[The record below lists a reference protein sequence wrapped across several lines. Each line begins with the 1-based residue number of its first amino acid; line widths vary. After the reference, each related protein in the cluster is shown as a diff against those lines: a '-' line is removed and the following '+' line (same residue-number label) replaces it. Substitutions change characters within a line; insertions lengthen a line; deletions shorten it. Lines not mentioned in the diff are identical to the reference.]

1 MQMKKSIMILLMLS
15 GIITPFIHAQSD
27 TLFYKQQLGFN
38 QFLYLV
44 SHNNLEY
51 AAEKFNVNISE
62 AAAELAK
69 ICPNPYLSFDWFE
82 NREDKSRAG
91 YGFISELGTTIE
103 LGGKRNARMTLA
115 NNEINLSQA
124 LLDDYFRNLRAEAA
138 TVYLEA
144 IKQNQFYQVLLDSYE
159 TMKKLSDADSI
170 RLSLGSIM
178 ETDAI
183 QSKLEAGMLL
193 NEVLQKEADLRIA
206 FTQLNLIAGIQNK
219 DTLFSPVDSIK
230 ILSRDFK
237 LVDLVLTAQQNRADL
252 EAARYNKEVSSNAS
266 DLAMKERRLDLDLK
280 IAYGDEY
287 YLPPGLPHTQSLAA
301 GIAIPLKFSNFNK
314 GDLKIAEFQEQQADK
329 YLSYVQLKIRI
340 EIMEA
345 WQKYVSSKEQV
356 KNFKTNLLN
365 QSEKVLKGKIY
376 SYERGETS
384 LLEVLNAQRTYN
396 EIQTSYIET
405 LNNNY
410 VALIELEKAAGIWDL
425 NF

>member
-1 MQMKKSIMILLMLS
+1 MQMKKIFMITMVYLS
-15 GIITPFIHAQSD
+15 LITLSVHAQVD
-27 TLFYKQQLGFN
+27 TLINKQQLGFS

-44 SHNNLEY
+44 SRNNLEY
-51 AAEKFNVNISE
+51 AAEKYKVQISE
-62 AAAELAK
+62 AAAELAR
-69 ICPNPYLSFDWFE
+69 IYPNPYLSFDWFE

-91 YGFISELGTTIE
+91 YGFNSELGTTIE

-115 NNEINLSQA
+115 NSEINLTQA
-124 LLDDYFRNLRAEAA
+124 LLDDYFRNLRAEASII
-138 TVYLEA
+138 YLEA
-144 IKQNQFYQVLLDSYE
+144 VKQNQFYRVLLDSYR
-159 TMKKLSDADSI
+159 TMKKLSEADSI

-193 NEVLQKEADLRIA
+193 NEVLQKEADLRIS

-219 DTLFSPVDSIK
+219 DTLFSPVDSIE
-230 ILSRDFK
+230 IPSREFN
-237 LVDLVLTAQQNRADL
+237 LADLFVTAQQNRSDL
-252 EAARYNKEVSSNAS
+252 EAALYNKEVSSNAS
-266 DLAMKERRLDLDLK
+266 DLAMKERRMDLDLK

-301 GIAIPLKFSNFNK
+301 GIAIPLRFSNFNK
-314 GDLKIAEFQEQQADK
+314 GDLKIVEFQEQQADK

-345 WQKYVSSKEQV
+345 WQKYSSTKNQV
-356 KNFKTNLLN
+356 ENFKSNLLS

-396 EIQTSYIET
+396 EIQTSFIET
-405 LNNNY
+405 LNSNY
-410 VALIELEKAAGIWDL
+410 VALVELEKAAGIWDL

>member
-1 MQMKKSIMILLMLS
+1 MFTVVYLSLYTPSI
-15 GIITPFIHAQSD
+15 FAQVD
-27 TLFYKQQLGFN
+27 TLIVRQQLGFN

-44 SHNNLEY
+44 SQNNLEY
-51 AAEKFNVNISE
+51 AAEKFNVQISE

-69 ICPNPYLSFDWFE
+69 ICPNPYFSFDWFE

-91 YGFISELGTTIE
+91 YGFSSELGTTIE

-115 NNEINLSQA
+115 NSEISLSQA
-124 LLDDYFRNLRAEAA
+124 LLDDYFRNLRAEASII
-138 TVYLEA
+138 YLEA
-144 IKQNQFYQVLLDSYE
+144 VKQNLFYQVLLDSYK
-159 TMKKLSDADSI
+159 TMKKLSEADSI

-183 QSKLEAGMLL
+183 QSRLEAGMLL
-193 NEVLQKEADLRIA
+193 NEVLQKEADLRIS

-219 DTLFSPVDSIK
+219 DTLFSPVDSVNTP
-230 ILSRDFK
+230 LRDFK
-237 LVDLVLTAQQNRADL
+237 LVDLIVTAQQNRADL
-252 EAARYNKEVSSNAS
+252 EAARYNKEVSANAS
-266 DLAMKERRLDLDLK
+266 DLALAERRMDLDLK

-287 YLPPGLPHTQSLAA
+287 YLPPGLPYTQSLAA
-301 GIAIPLKFSNFNK
+301 GVSIPLKFSNFNK
-314 GDLKIAEFQEQQADK
+314 ADLKIAEFQEQQADK
-329 YLSYVQLKIRI
+329 YLLFIQLKIRI

-345 WQKYVSSKEQV
+345 WQKYVASKNQV
-356 KNFKTNLLN
+356 ENFKSNLLN